1 MHERI
6 NIKTIAELAGVSI
19 TTVSR
24 VLNGLGP
31 KYRISEPT
39 CKKIFEIA
47 EETNYKPNIIAQS
60 LRLKKTNALGL
71 ILPDIGN
78 PFFATLA
85 RIITIESKKR
95 GYSIIL
101 SDTEDN
107 IEIEK
112 ELLRV
117 LLDRNMD
124 AIIIAPCSKHRSHI
138 EEVIKSGK
146 KVLLVDRYFSEG
158 NIPYV
163 TTDNYY
169 GAYEA
174 TKHLL
179 ANGHKVLACIQGST
193 DTAPNIQRIKGFKD
207 ACKQYNISDYKI
219 AGDSFTIQNGYIETK
234 LLLSSTKKRPT
245 AILCLSSTILL
256 GVLKAIK
263 EADMSVPQD
272 ISILA
277 FDNQH
282 FMDYLNPPVS
292 AIAQPVNEIGT
303 FATKVLIDSLEEGR
317 KKLSLSVKLRPQ
329 IILRNSVRPI

>member
-1 MHERI
+1 MQKRV
-6 NIKTIAELAGVSI
+6 NIKTIADLAGVSI

-39 CKKIFEIA
+39 CKRIFEIA
-47 EETNYKPNIIAQS
+47 EEMNYKPNIIAQS
-60 LRLKKTNALGL
+60 LRLKKTNAIGL

-101 SDTEDN
+101 ADTEDN
-107 IEIEK
+107 IDLEQ
-112 ELLRV
+112 ELMEL
-117 LLDRNMD
+117 LLDRNID
-124 AIIIAPCSKHRSHI
+124 AIIIAPCSQTRSHI

-146 KVLLVDRYFSEG
+146 KIILVDRYYIGG

-174 TKHLL
+174 TKYLL
-179 ANGHKVLACIQGST
+179 QNGHRDIACIQGST
-193 DTAPNIQRIKGFKD
+193 DTAPNIQRVKGFTD
-207 ACKQYNISDYKI
+207 ACKKFGVKHFKI
-219 AGDSFTIQNGYIETK
+219 AGDSFTIQNGYLETK
-234 LLLSSTKKRPT
+234 LLLSSSMSAPT

-256 GVLKAIK
+256 GVLKALK
-263 EADMSVPQD
+263 EADLSVPD
-272 ISILA
+272 NVSLLS
-277 FDNQH
+277 FDNQP
-282 FMDYLNPPVS
+282 FMDYLNPPIS
-292 AIAQPVNEIGT
+292 SIAQPVNEIGT

-317 KKLSLSVKLRPQ
+317 KKLNLSVKLRPQ
-329 IILRNSVRPI
+329 IILRNSVRLI